1 VRVSTDSAAGTQS
14 LAEALALICHA
25 GDVVVLAGEMG
36 AGKTAFT
43 QGFARGLGVSDL
55 VTSPTFTIVRE
66 YPGERL
72 DLHHLDVYRLDQIR
86 EVSELGIGEMLDED
100 AVMVVEWGD
109 AVIPALGEHILEV
122 RITFGDGDDDRH
134 LELTTRGSRWA
145 ARRRLLAETVE
156 RWVGRVGRGAVDGD
170 GPESE
175 QGADPC

>member
-1 VRVSTDSAAGTQS
+1 MLVRTGSPDQTK
-14 LAEALALICHA
+14 ALAQALAGLCRA

-43 QGFARGLGVSDL
+43 QGFALGLGVSDS

-86 EVSELGIGEMLDED
+86 EVLELGVGEMLDED

-109 AVIPALGEHILEV
+109 AVLPALGEHILEV
-122 RITFGDGDDDRH
+122 RITFGEGDDDRR
-134 LELTTRGSRWA
+134 LEVSARGSRWQ
-145 ARRRLLAETVE
+145 ARTRLLAETVQ
-156 RWVGRVGRGAVDGD
+156 RWCDQEG
-170 GPESE
+170 
-175 QGADPC
+175 QGQKC